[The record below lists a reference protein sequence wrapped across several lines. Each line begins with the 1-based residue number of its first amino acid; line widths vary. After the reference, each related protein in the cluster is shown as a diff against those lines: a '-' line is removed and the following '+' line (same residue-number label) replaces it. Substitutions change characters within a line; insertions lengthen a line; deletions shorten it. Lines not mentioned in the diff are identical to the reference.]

1 MIKHKM
7 MTLTTENMSCVFLLG
22 GCDTVDIAVP
32 ALSIAVVPVRVLC
45 VFINT
50 VSNCTGAK

>member
-22 GCDTVDIAVP
+22 GCDTVEIAVP